1 MACTWLLS
9 GIAGASMLGLAATA
23 VSASVSG
30 QGLDALKTAA
40 PAAPLVSIFSTP
52 RYQDCRAKPL
62 PRRGYVNRT
71 VCIRTAQGRLTPSPG
86 LCYVFPWLCVGPFDP
101 IDEPWPLY
109 PCHCR

>member
-1 MACTWLLS
+1 
-9 GIAGASMLGLAATA
+9 MLGLAATA

-109 PCHCR
+109 PCHCRWMAADPPPARLLAL